1 MASCKYQPLD
11 SYHCNVGIHTTF
23 LERLELINPRCLSTI
38 GATCYLLVDRLQ
50 FLNKSWKGFKTDFKS
65 LWDLGFGSPNQY
77 SLFGNEDN
85 PILSIILLAN
95 APQVII
101 SVIYFFSN
109 ALLTSMLLGAE
120 YDSFAIRRRPLR
132 VSWPSGSQRST
143 YFLTIPYKYS
153 IPSMSL
159 SAILHWLV
167 SQSLFFTVITI
178 HVILPDPDSV
188 QKNLLR
194 SSAWSPIPTI
204 FAICLVLVILLI
216 LLVLGLVSMKSS
228 MPLAGNCSAA
238 ISASCHPPS
247 DDRDATGP
255 VMWGEV
261 LSVSDSEQNSATS
274 IIIQAP
280 SPKGF
285 RYSTLA
291 AKQNQ
296 GYDDGL
302 GEQENILLDANAI
315 DDTVYDHCS
324 FTSKDVSVP
333 SGNKLYM

>member
-1 MASCKYQPLD
+1 MSL
-11 SYHCNVGIHTTF
+11 G
-23 LERLELINPRCLSTI
+23 RLELIHFRCVSTI

-50 FLNKSWKGFKTDFKS
+50 FLNKSWKGFNTDFKS
-65 LWDLGFGSPNQY
+65 LWDLGFGSINQY

-101 SVIYFFSN
+101 SAVYFFGN

-153 IPSMSL
+153 IPSMTI

-204 FAICLVLVILLI
+204 FAICLVLVV
-216 LLVLGLVSMKSS
+216 LLVLFVLGLIPMKSR

-238 ISASCHPPS
+238 ISASCHPPL
-247 DDRDATGP
+247 DDRDATMP

-261 LSVSDSEQNSATS
+261 SPRQRDDESMSDCGQNGAIS
-274 IIIQAP
+274 ITIQAP

-291 AKQNQ
+291 AKQNRR
-296 GYDDGL
+296 DDDRL

-324 FTSKDVSVP
+324 FTSKDVDVP
-333 SGNKLYM
+333 RGSKLYM

>member
-1 MASCKYQPLD
+1 MTC
-11 SYHCNVGIHTTF
+11 HFHVG
-23 LERLELINPRCLSTI
+23 
-38 GATCYLLVDRLQ
+38 RLQ
-50 FLNKSWKGFKTDFKS
+50 FLNKGWKGFKTDFKS
-65 LWDLGFGSPNQY
+65 LWDLGFGSVNQY

-101 SVIYFFSN
+101 SAIYFFGN
-109 ALLTSMLLGAE
+109 ALLTTMLLGAE

-153 IPSMSL
+153 IPSMTIL
-159 SAILHWLV
+159 AILHWLV

-178 HVILPDPDSV
+178 HVFLPDPDSV

-216 LLVLGLVSMKSS
+216 LLALGLVPMKSR

-247 DDRDATGP
+247 GGRDATKS

-261 LSVSDSEQNSATS
+261 SSCQRDDESVSDCGQSS
-274 IIIQAP
+274 IANTTIQAP
-280 SPKGF
+280 SAKGF
-285 RYSTLA
+285 RYSNLA
-291 AKQNQ
+291 AKQDQ
-296 GYDDGL
+296 RDDGGL
-302 GEQENILLDANAI
+302 GEQEDILLDDDAI
-315 DDTVYDHCS
+315 NNTVYAHCT
-324 FTSKDVSVP
+324 FTSKDVSIP
-333 SGNKLYM
+333 NGNKLYM

>member
-1 MASCKYQPLD
+1 MAD
-11 SYHCNVGIHTTF
+11 IFH
-23 LERLELINPRCLSTI
+23 RCLSTI
-38 GATCYLLVDRLQ
+38 GVTCHLLVGRLQ
-50 FLNKSWKGFKTDFKS
+50 FLNKGWKGFKTDFKS
-65 LWDLGFGSPNQY
+65 LWDLGFGSVNQY

-101 SVIYFFSN
+101 SVIYFFGN
-109 ALLTSMLLGAE
+109 ALLTSMLLSAE

-153 IPSMSL
+153 IPSMTI

-178 HVILPDPDSV
+178 HVILPNPDSV

-194 SSAWSPIPTI
+194 SSAWSPIPTV

-216 LLVLGLVSMKSS
+216 LLALGLVPMKSS

-247 DDRDATGP
+247 GDKDATKP

-261 LSVSDSEQNSATS
+261 SSRGRDDESVDGCRQSSTTNTT
-274 IIIQAP
+274 IQAP

-285 RYSTLA
+285 RYSNLA

-296 GYDDGL
+296 RDDDGF
-302 GEQENILLDANAI
+302 GEQNILLNNVVDTI
-315 DDTVYDHCS
+315 DDTVYAHCS

-333 SGNKLYM
+333 SANKLYM